1 MLKAAPKGMKDEQ
14 GAKEQLARAV
24 ADCEIECATRMSAI

>member
-1 MLKAAPKGMKDEQ
+1 MLKAASTEMKDEQ

-24 ADCEIECATRMSAI
+24 ADCEIECATQMSAI